1 MTGSIPHTTRLGLIA
16 GNSRFPL
23 IFAEAAR
30 AQGVELVVIAHTGET
45 PPEITSLIPHLT
57 WVHVGELGKIIATF
71 KAAGVTQLVMAGGIH
86 KSHALTQIQPD
97 ERGLAFISRLPSFQD
112 DVILR
117 GLAQELESEGL
128 FVVESTR
135 FLTSLLPQPG
145 VLTRTIPTESQWQDI
160 SFGFRAARD
169 IGRWDIG
176 QSVVVKRRAVL
187 AVEGIEGTNAAIRRG
202 GELGGAGT
210 VVVKVS
216 KPQQDLR
223 FDVPAVGPD
232 TIAVMQAVG
241 ATVLALEAGKTLMI
255 DKPTLLQHAD
265 AGGIAIVAL
274 REDQVGET
282 TLVGTE
288 SSSRTETL

>member
-1 MTGSIPHTTRLGLIA
+1 MSSPHTIRLGLIA

-23 IFAEAAR
+23 IFAEAAQ
-30 AQGVELVVIAHTGET
+30 ADGTELVVVAHEGET
-45 PPEITSLIPHLT
+45 PPEIGALVPHLT

-71 KAAGVTQLVMAGGIH
+71 KTAGVTQVVMAGGIH
-86 KSHALTQIQPD
+86 KSGALTHIQPD

-117 GLAQELESEGL
+117 GIAQELESEGL
-128 FVVESTR
+128 LVVESTR
-135 FLTSLLPQPG
+135 FLASLLPQPG
-145 VLTRTIPTESQWQDI
+145 VLTRTTPTEQQWQDI
-160 SFGFRAARD
+160 AFGFRAARD

-176 QSVVVKRRAVL
+176 QSVIVKRGAVL

-202 GELGGAGT
+202 GKLGGPGT

-223 FDVPAVGPD
+223 FDVPAVGPE
-232 TIAVMQAVG
+232 TITVMQEVG

-255 DKPTLLQHAD
+255 DKTALLQRAD

-274 REDQVGET
+274 TADHAGET
-282 TLVGTE
+282 TLASAE
-288 SSSRTETL
+288 FSLRTETL